1 MASTYFLPGFLLT
14 SAEYTEASEWQQIEL
29 PQKRKTKNGVLMYVP
44 LLTKISLYTICGSGS
59 VSFFK
64 IVVYINYC

>member
-29 PQKRKTKNGVLMYVP
+29 PEKKEKRKTA
-44 LLTKISLYTICGSGS
+44 
-59 VSFFK
+59 F
-64 IVVYINYC
+64 

>member
-29 PQKRKTKNGVLMYVP
+29 PEKKKNEKRRFNVRCSAHQDQFIYYLR
-44 LLTKISLYTICGSGS
+44 
-59 VSFFK
+59 
-64 IVVYINYC
+64 